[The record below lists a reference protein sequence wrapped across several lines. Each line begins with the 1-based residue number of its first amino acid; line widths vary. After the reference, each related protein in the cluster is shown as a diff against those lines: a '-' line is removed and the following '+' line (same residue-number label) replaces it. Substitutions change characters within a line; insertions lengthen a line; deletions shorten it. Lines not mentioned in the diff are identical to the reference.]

1 MTKMIEPPKRKNPLS
16 RTRQPMLPPRAR
28 SRRAHELTRAA
39 AEGRFAL
46 QRCGDCGTF
55 VYPAREA
62 CPACLSADLVLTD
75 APDGATILS
84 LTTAEVPSDNY
95 FRERAPWRLALVKLD
110 CGPTAIAH
118 LHRDAGPEGPVKMSL
133 KLDKA
138 GQAVFFAGPLEARP
152 DMADDPQWREMTAD
166 PKFRRVLITDG
177 RNPVCG
183 PLVDALK
190 KSGAAEIFVGIAE
203 DWKPF
208 ADRAALEAIPG
219 VTLVTLDLSSDQSV
233 FELAADYGAKVD
245 ILINT
250 ADFVRP
256 GGLLQPGAL
265 NPARGAMDVLVF
277 GSMRLAQAFAPV
289 MASRGADGVTS
300 ACAWVNLLSIYGQA
314 ANPSYAAYG
323 AAHAAAL
330 ALSYS
335 LRAELANG
343 GVRLMNVFSGPTD
356 SEWFQ
361 ALPQPKVAPK
371 AIADAVVDG
380 LKRGLEDLYVG
391 DIARDLHERLLENP
405 KAVERALAGPSS

>member
-1 MTKMIEPPKRKNPLS
+1 
-16 RTRQPMLPPRAR
+16 
-28 SRRAHELTRAA
+28 
-39 AEGRFAL
+39 
-46 QRCGDCGTF
+46 
-55 VYPAREA
+55 
-62 CPACLSADLVLTD
+62 
-75 APDGATILS
+75 
-84 LTTAEVPSDNY
+84 
-95 FRERAPWRLALVKLD
+95 
-110 CGPTAIAH
+110 
-118 LHRDAGPEGPVKMSL
+118 
-133 KLDKA
+133 
-138 GQAVFFAGPLEARP
+138 
-152 DMADDPQWREMTAD
+152 
-166 PKFRRVLITDG
+166 
-177 RNPVCG
+177 
-183 PLVDALK
+183 
-190 KSGAAEIFVGIAE
+190 
-203 DWKPF
+203 
-208 ADRAALEAIPG
+208 
-219 VTLVTLDLSSDQSV
+219 
-233 FELAADYGAKVD
+233 
-245 ILINT
+245 
-250 ADFVRP
+250 
-256 GGLLQPGAL
+256 
-265 NPARGAMDVLVF
+265 
-277 GSMRLAQAFAPV
+277 